1 MKGKVRFAV
10 AALLLAAFVAV
21 FAGEALAAQ
30 NPNWVSWTWKWSRE
44 AAKNKDISSPDY
56 WWYKVEV
63 TFKNNSQD
71 RDIVAIYDRKATLSA
86 PIINILF
93 GVPRNDK
100 VKIQQSTAKY
110 DKAQEVNIWPG
121 RSRTLVYWFPAK
133 DFVKPNG
140 KSHLWGD
147 LNDQISRRGLLV
159 RDEIKFGNHT
169 FSIRSKKSD

>member
-1 MKGKVRFAV
+1 MKGKVKFAV
-10 AALLLAAFVAV
+10 AAVLLAAFVAM

-30 NPNWVSWTWKWSRE
+30 NPNWVSWTWKYSRE
-44 AAKNKDISSPDY
+44 ADKKKDISSPDY

-100 VKIQQSTAKY
+100 VKTQQSIAKY
-110 DKAQEVNIWPG
+110 DKAQVVNIWPG
-121 RSRTLVYWFPAK
+121 RSHTLVYWFPAK
-133 DFVKPNG
+133 DFVKPHG
-140 KSHLWGD
+140 KSLWGD
-147 LNDQISRRGLLV
+147 LNHQISERGLLV
-159 RDEIKFGNHT
+159 RNEIKFGNHT
-169 FSIRSKKSD
+169 FSVRSKKSN